1 MKIIKIAILILL
13 CLFNVLLA
21 ETFIPEEKSLSV
33 VSQNADKINLQLQV
47 PELQIEDINNSNFK
61 ALSMQGASVT
71 AETGFPELPVFSAW
85 IAIPPKGDIEIKVTG
100 GEVITKQGLVPK
112 PVFATKDQEI
122 ANDYNKTVY
131 SSASLYPANSYSYSQ
146 PQIMRDF
153 RVVQITLNPV
163 QYIAETQELKI
174 QKQMEVEIEIKDR
187 PGINE
192 MADYNG
198 YSYAFTNLYES
209 MIANF
214 AYYRDAVLAPQPAR
228 VLLIYGN
235 NTDAVFIA
243 KLNEFVA
250 WKRQKGYEVNIV
262 STLETGGSSTQAI
275 HNYIQSQYDNVSTRP
290 DFIILLGDTNGS
302 YTIPTY
308 TEQFSGY
315 GGEGDYPYTFLAGND
330 YLGDAF
336 IGRISAENLSQLDVL
351 FTKIYAVEKNVNV
364 SGNAGAWLNKMLLI
378 GDTSSSGISTI
389 YINKFIKE
397 IAKRTNPDYTFL
409 ENYSSGFAA
418 YINSGFNQGV
428 AFFNYRGYI
437 SMSGWSPS
445 GSLINGNK
453 LPHSTI
459 LTCSTGDFENDN
471 ATSEDLIRLGTSA
484 APAGAITA
492 IGMSTSGTHTT
503 FNNCLNAGIYDGI
516 FTYGMRSMGEALL
529 NAKLYIKQVY
539 GSNHDTQANYFAHW
553 CNLMGDPT
561 VEVFT
566 QIPDVFNLACADVLP
581 LGSNLLDIEV
591 TDSSGT
597 GVENACVTL
606 YSSAQNIIVGKVF
619 TDSEG
624 KATINISGGMLNELT
639 VTVSRHNFKPFQ
651 KVVTIDPTGSLV
663 YLNKI
668 IFDDGTNGSYG
679 NGDSFATAGETIA
692 LSLEIKNTTSATVP
706 ATTAILS
713 ADDPYITIL
722 NSESSFDAIGSNATL
737 WSNSVF
743 TFSIVNNLP
752 PQHSVRFT
760 LALTTADQNVYSFV
774 FHTVIYNAFL
784 LVHNYTITAGSN
796 NILDPGEAGFLSL
809 TIKNNSIAPVFDV
822 YAELSSLN
830 DLLTVSDSTSYVGS
844 ILGNSLGN
852 TVEGFTVFARPIL
865 IPGMQMPLRLHL
877 YNEWGF
883 DQYAEFNIQIGQV
896 NAHTPLGPDAYG
908 YFIYDITDTAYPDC
922 PVYEWIEINPSLGGS
937 GTKITAFSD
946 PGSSSDEGDQTGAI
960 TLQQIDLPFTFPF
973 YGIDY
978 NQITVCVNG
987 FIVMGVTE
995 NGEFRNYHLP
1005 GGYGPSP
1012 MLAPFWD
1019 DLCLINDAGIYK
1031 YYDSQNHR
1039 FIIEYYKMRNG
1050 YNRSSLE
1057 TFEVIFYDPVFY
1069 PTSMGQGMVK
1079 FQYQDFNNVDIGQG
1093 GYSPTH
1099 GNFCTVGIKD
1109 HTNTVGLEYTFNN
1122 QYANAAAPITNSSAL
1137 LITTAPVLY
1146 ESPFLI
1152 LDEVIINDSNFN
1164 HIIEPGE
1171 TVELG
1176 IELMNIGLSPATQ
1189 VQLSAFC
1196 SSEYVVLMNA
1206 YSTYSNISG
1215 DSTEINN
1222 TPITLQI
1229 DANCPDGAEILI
1241 NLHIS
1246 ISGNIWDFPVYITVH
1261 KPDIQYSGMYMNDC
1275 ILGNGNGLI
1284 DPGETLDLI
1293 INFANN
1299 TPVSATNIS
1308 GTITCLSE
1316 FVTIHNSSCIIS
1328 SLLAGGISQ
1337 AVYNITISPNVIV
1350 GNNLTFY
1357 LTYLADLTTIHNEQL
1372 VLSVGTTGMNADF
1385 ENNNGNFVPN
1395 PSSNGWEWGVSTV
1408 AGAHSGTKVWGTRL
1422 NSPYPNNANYQLTT
1436 PSVYIGN
1443 NFMLEFWHY
1452 FNTEVNYDG
1461 GNVKI
1466 STNGGATW
1474 TLITP
1479 EGGYP
1484 ASNLGVLNGPGYDGN
1499 SGGWVFARFNLS
1511 IYANQSVQ
1519 FRFTFASDSGVTGDG
1534 WFIDDVRTT
1543 GFVEFAGKVFGT
1555 VTSGNPDID
1564 FSKVNVQNSNS
1575 WITHPD
1581 VEGHYTFYL
1590 PIGVHSL
1597 SAFADGYQDSNSVE
1611 VTISLANPSAQQDFY
1626 LAYFAPVSGISYNVA
1641 DSVLNLIWN
1650 PPSEPE
1656 FPLMHYEIYR
1666 RINAGAFALAG
1677 ITNLPVYAETLEE
1690 LGTDYYFYVVCV
1702 YSEGSSVP
1710 SEILHFNY
1718 ITNNEDPL
1726 HPPLVTKLLNNY
1738 PNPFNPET
1746 NIRFTLQE
1754 TAPAKLYVYNI
1765 KGQLV
1770 KKLIDEILPSGMH
1783 QIVWNGKDSNNRNVA
1798 SGMYFYILES
1808 KNYSCMKKMLLL
1820 K

>member
-112 PVFATKDQEI
+112 PVFATKDQET

-351 FTKIYAVEKNVNV
+351 FTKIYAVEKNINV

-409 ENYSSGFAA
+409 ENYSSGFAS

-529 NAKLYIKQVY
+529 NAKIYIKQVY
-539 GSNHDTQANYFAHW
+539 GSVHDNEANYFAHW

-566 QIPDVFNLACADVLP
+566 QIPNVFNLACADVLP
-581 LGSNLLDIEV
+581 LGSNLLDVEV

-722 NSESSFDAIGSNATL
+722 NSESSFGAISSNATL

-937 GTKITAFSD
+937 GTKITTFYD

-1275 ILGNGNGLI
+1275 ISGNGNGLI

>member
-539 GSNHDTQANYFAHW
+539 GSVHDNEANYFAHW

-722 NSESSFDAIGSNATL
+722 NSESSFGAISSNATL

-937 GTKITAFSD
+937 GTKITTFYD

-1275 ILGNGNGLI
+1275 ISGNGNGLI

-1597 SAFADGYQDSNSVE
+1597 SAFADGYLDSNSVE

-1798 SGMYFYILES
+1798 SGMYFYLLES

>member
-112 PVFATKDQEI
+112 PVFATKDQET

-351 FTKIYAVEKNVNV
+351 FTKIYAVEKNINV

-409 ENYSSGFAA
+409 ENYSSGFAS

-428 AFFNYRGYI
+428 AFFNYRGWI
-437 SMSGWSPS
+437 GMSGWSPS

-459 LTCSTGDFENDN
+459 LTCSTGNFENDN

-529 NAKLYIKQVY
+529 NAKIYIKQVY
-539 GSNHDTQANYFAHW
+539 GSVHDNEANYFAHW

-566 QIPDVFNLACADVLP
+566 QIPNVFNLACADVLP
-581 LGSNLLDIEV
+581 LGSNLLDVEV

-713 ADDPYITIL
+713 SDDPYITIL
-722 NSESSFDAIGSNATL
+722 NSESSFGAISSNATL

-852 TVEGFTVFARPIL
+852 TVEGFTVFARPLL

-922 PVYEWIEINPSLGGS
+922 PVYEWIEINPSLGGA
-937 GTKITAFSD
+937 GTKITTFYD
-946 PGSSSDEGDQTGAI
+946 PGSDFDEGDQTGAI

-1152 LDEVIINDSNFN
+1152 LNEVIINDSNFN
-1164 HIIEPGE
+1164 HIIESGE

-1229 DANCPDGAEILI
+1229 DANCPAGAEILI

-1328 SLLAGGISQ
+1328 SLPAGGISQ

-1422 NSPYPNNANYQLTT
+1422 NGPYPNNANYQLTT

>member
-539 GSNHDTQANYFAHW
+539 GSVHDNEANYFAHW

-713 ADDPYITIL
+713 SDDPYITIL
-722 NSESSFDAIGSNATL
+722 NSESSFGAIGSNATL

-937 GTKITAFSD
+937 GTKITTFYD

-1275 ILGNGNGLI
+1275 ISGNGNGLI

-1395 PSSNGWEWGVSTV
+1395 PSSNGWEWGVSSV
-1408 AGAHSGTKVWGTRL
+1408 AGAHSGTKIWGTRL
-1422 NSPYPNNANYQLTT
+1422 NSQYPNYANYQLTT

-1452 FNTEVNYDG
+1452 YNTEVNYDG

-1466 STNGGATW
+1466 STNGGTTW

-1543 GFVEFAGKVFGT
+1543 GFVEFAGKVSGT

-1581 VEGHYTFYL
+1581 LEGNYEIYL

-1597 SAFADGYQDSNSVE
+1597 SACADGYLDSTSVE

>member
-1 MKIIKIAILILL
+1 M
-13 CLFNVLLA
+13 
-21 ETFIPEEKSLSV
+21 
-33 VSQNADKINLQLQV
+33 
-47 PELQIEDINNSNFK
+47 
-61 ALSMQGASVT
+61 
-71 AETGFPELPVFSAW
+71 
-85 IAIPPKGDIEIKVTG
+85 
-100 GEVITKQGLVPK
+100 
-112 PVFATKDQEI
+112 
-122 ANDYNKTVY
+122 
-131 SSASLYPANSYSYSQ
+131 
-146 PQIMRDF
+146 
-153 RVVQITLNPV
+153 
-163 QYIAETQELKI
+163 
-174 QKQMEVEIEIKDR
+174 DR
-187 PGINE
+187 N
-192 MADYNG
+192 
-198 YSYAFTNLYES
+198 
-209 MIANF
+209 
-214 AYYRDAVLAPQPAR
+214 
-228 VLLIYGN
+228 
-235 NTDAVFIA
+235 
-243 KLNEFVA
+243 
-250 WKRQKGYEVNIV
+250 
-262 STLETGGSSTQAI
+262 
-275 HNYIQSQYDNVSTRP
+275 QS
-290 DFIILLGDTNGS
+290 F
-302 YTIPTY
+302 
-308 TEQFSGY
+308 
-315 GGEGDYPYTFLAGND
+315 
-330 YLGDAF
+330 
-336 IGRISAENLSQLDVL
+336 
-351 FTKIYAVEKNVNV
+351 
-364 SGNAGAWLNKMLLI
+364 
-378 GDTSSSGISTI
+378 
-389 YINKFIKE
+389 
-397 IAKRTNPDYTFL
+397 
-409 ENYSSGFAA
+409 
-418 YINSGFNQGV
+418 
-428 AFFNYRGYI
+428 
-437 SMSGWSPS
+437 
-445 GSLINGNK
+445 
-453 LPHSTI
+453 
-459 LTCSTGDFENDN
+459 
-471 ATSEDLIRLGTSA
+471 
-484 APAGAITA
+484 
-492 IGMSTSGTHTT
+492 
-503 FNNCLNAGIYDGI
+503 
-516 FTYGMRSMGEALL
+516 
-529 NAKLYIKQVY
+529 
-539 GSNHDTQANYFAHW
+539 
-553 CNLMGDPT
+553 
-561 VEVFT
+561 
-566 QIPDVFNLACADVLP
+566 
-581 LGSNLLDIEV
+581 
-591 TDSSGT
+591 
-597 GVENACVTL
+597 
-606 YSSAQNIIVGKVF
+606 
-619 TDSEG
+619 
-624 KATINISGGMLNELT
+624 
-639 VTVSRHNFKPFQ
+639 
-651 KVVTIDPTGSLV
+651 
-663 YLNKI
+663 
-668 IFDDGTNGSYG
+668 
-679 NGDSFATAGETIA
+679 
-692 LSLEIKNTTSATVP
+692 
-706 ATTAILS
+706 
-713 ADDPYITIL
+713 
-722 NSESSFDAIGSNATL
+722 
-737 WSNSVF
+737 
-743 TFSIVNNLP
+743 
-752 PQHSVRFT
+752 
-760 LALTTADQNVYSFV
+760 
-774 FHTVIYNAFL
+774 
-784 LVHNYTITAGSN
+784 
-796 NILDPGEAGFLSL
+796 
-809 TIKNNSIAPVFDV
+809 
-822 YAELSSLN
+822 
-830 DLLTVSDSTSYVGS
+830 
-844 ILGNSLGN
+844 
-852 TVEGFTVFARPIL
+852 
-865 IPGMQMPLRLHL
+865 
-877 YNEWGF
+877 
-883 DQYAEFNIQIGQV
+883 
-896 NAHTPLGPDAYG
+896 
-908 YFIYDITDTAYPDC
+908 
-922 PVYEWIEINPSLGGS
+922 LGGS

-1019 DLCLINDAGIYK
+1019 DLCLLSDAGIYQ
-1031 YYDSQNHR
+1031 YYDNQNHYL
-1039 FIIEYYKMRNG
+1039 IIEYYKMRNG

-1275 ILGNGNGLI
+1275 ISGNGNGLI

>member
-539 GSNHDTQANYFAHW
+539 GSVHNNEANYFAHW

-581 LGSNLLDIEV
+581 LGSNLLDVEV

-937 GTKITAFSD
+937 GTKITTFYD

-1275 ILGNGNGLI
+1275 ISGNGNGLI

>member
-409 ENYSSGFAA
+409 ENYSSGFAT

-459 LTCSTGDFENDN
+459 LTCSTGNFENSN

-492 IGMSTSGTHTT
+492 IGMATSGTHTT
-503 FNNCLNAGIYDGI
+503 LNNCLNAGIYDGI

-539 GSNHDTQANYFAHW
+539 GSVHNNEANYFAHW

-581 LGSNLLDIEV
+581 LGSNLLDVEV

-922 PVYEWIEINPSLGGS
+922 PVYEWIEINPS
-937 GTKITAFSD
+937 
-946 PGSSSDEGDQTGAI
+946 
-960 TLQQIDLPFTFPF
+960 
-973 YGIDY
+973 
-978 NQITVCVNG
+978 
-987 FIVMGVTE
+987 
-995 NGEFRNYHLP
+995 
-1005 GGYGPSP
+1005 
-1012 MLAPFWD
+1012 
-1019 DLCLINDAGIYK
+1019 
-1031 YYDSQNHR
+1031 
-1039 FIIEYYKMRNG
+1039 
-1050 YNRSSLE
+1050 
-1057 TFEVIFYDPVFY
+1057 
-1069 PTSMGQGMVK
+1069 
-1079 FQYQDFNNVDIGQG
+1079 
-1093 GYSPTH
+1093 
-1099 GNFCTVGIKD
+1099 
-1109 HTNTVGLEYTFNN
+1109 
-1122 QYANAAAPITNSSAL
+1122 
-1137 LITTAPVLY
+1137 
-1146 ESPFLI
+1146 
-1152 LDEVIINDSNFN
+1152 
-1164 HIIEPGE
+1164 
-1171 TVELG
+1171 
-1176 IELMNIGLSPATQ
+1176 
-1189 VQLSAFC
+1189 
-1196 SSEYVVLMNA
+1196 
-1206 YSTYSNISG
+1206 
-1215 DSTEINN
+1215 
-1222 TPITLQI
+1222 
-1229 DANCPDGAEILI
+1229 
-1241 NLHIS
+1241 
-1246 ISGNIWDFPVYITVH
+1246 
-1261 KPDIQYSGMYMNDC
+1261 
-1275 ILGNGNGLI
+1275 
-1284 DPGETLDLI
+1284 
-1293 INFANN
+1293 
-1299 TPVSATNIS
+1299 
-1308 GTITCLSE
+1308 
-1316 FVTIHNSSCIIS
+1316 
-1328 SLLAGGISQ
+1328 
-1337 AVYNITISPNVIV
+1337 
-1350 GNNLTFY
+1350 
-1357 LTYLADLTTIHNEQL
+1357 
-1372 VLSVGTTGMNADF
+1372 
-1385 ENNNGNFVPN
+1385 
-1395 PSSNGWEWGVSTV
+1395 
-1408 AGAHSGTKVWGTRL
+1408 
-1422 NSPYPNNANYQLTT
+1422 
-1436 PSVYIGN
+1436 
-1443 NFMLEFWHY
+1443 
-1452 FNTEVNYDG
+1452 
-1461 GNVKI
+1461 
-1466 STNGGATW
+1466 
-1474 TLITP
+1474 
-1479 EGGYP
+1479 
-1484 ASNLGVLNGPGYDGN
+1484 
-1499 SGGWVFARFNLS
+1499 
-1511 IYANQSVQ
+1511 
-1519 FRFTFASDSGVTGDG
+1519 
-1534 WFIDDVRTT
+1534 
-1543 GFVEFAGKVFGT
+1543 
-1555 VTSGNPDID
+1555 
-1564 FSKVNVQNSNS
+1564 
-1575 WITHPD
+1575 
-1581 VEGHYTFYL
+1581 
-1590 PIGVHSL
+1590 
-1597 SAFADGYQDSNSVE
+1597 
-1611 VTISLANPSAQQDFY
+1611 
-1626 LAYFAPVSGISYNVA
+1626 
-1641 DSVLNLIWN
+1641 
-1650 PPSEPE
+1650 
-1656 FPLMHYEIYR
+1656 
-1666 RINAGAFALAG
+1666 
-1677 ITNLPVYAETLEE
+1677 
-1690 LGTDYYFYVVCV
+1690 
-1702 YSEGSSVP
+1702 
-1710 SEILHFNY
+1710 
-1718 ITNNEDPL
+1718 
-1726 HPPLVTKLLNNY
+1726 
-1738 PNPFNPET
+1738 
-1746 NIRFTLQE
+1746 
-1754 TAPAKLYVYNI
+1754 
-1765 KGQLV
+1765 
-1770 KKLIDEILPSGMH
+1770 
-1783 QIVWNGKDSNNRNVA
+1783 
-1798 SGMYFYILES
+1798 
-1808 KNYSCMKKMLLL
+1808 
-1820 K
+1820 

>member
-692 LSLEIKNTTSATVP
+692 LNLEIKNTTSATVP

-722 NSESSFDAIGSNATL
+722 NSESSFGAISSNATL

-937 GTKITAFSD
+937 GTKITTFYD

-1275 ILGNGNGLI
+1275 ISGNGNGLI

>member
-21 ETFIPEEKSLSV
+21 ETFMLEEKSLSV
-33 VSQNADKINLQLQV
+33 VSQNADKIKLQLQV
-47 PELQIEDINNSNFK
+47 PELQIEDIYNSNFK

-85 IAIPPKGDIEIKVTG
+85 IAIPPKGDIEVKVTG

-112 PVFATKDQEI
+112 PVFATKEQET

-131 SSASLYPANSYSYSQ
+131 NSASLYPANSYSYSQ

-153 RVVQITLNPV
+153 RVVQINLNPV

-198 YSYAFTNLYES
+198 YSYVFTNLYES

-937 GTKITAFSD
+937 GTKITTFYD

-1229 DANCPDGAEILI
+1229 DTNCPDGAEILI

-1275 ILGNGNGLI
+1275 ISGNGNGLI

-1422 NSPYPNNANYQLTT
+1422 NGPYPNNANYQLTT

>member
-459 LTCSTGDFENDN
+459 LTCSTGNFENSN

-539 GSNHDTQANYFAHW
+539 GSVHNNEANYFAHW

-692 LSLEIKNTTSATVP
+692 LNLEIKNTTSATVP

-722 NSESSFDAIGSNATL
+722 NSESSFGAISSNATL

-937 GTKITAFSD
+937 GTKITTFYD

-1229 DANCPDGAEILI
+1229 DTNCPDGAEILI

-1275 ILGNGNGLI
+1275 ISGNGNGLI

-1422 NSPYPNNANYQLTT
+1422 NGPYPNNANYQLTT

>member
-409 ENYSSGFAA
+409 ENYSSGFAT

-492 IGMSTSGTHTT
+492 IGMATSGTHTT

-539 GSNHDTQANYFAHW
+539 GSVHDNAANYFAHW

-566 QIPDVFNLACADVLP
+566 QIPNVFNLACADVLP
-581 LGSNLLDIEV
+581 LGSNLLDVEV

-937 GTKITAFSD
+937 GTKITTFYD

-1229 DANCPDGAEILI
+1229 DANCPAGAEILI

-1275 ILGNGNGLI
+1275 ISGNGNGLI

>member
-397 IAKRTNPDYTFL
+397 MAKRTNPDYTFL
-409 ENYSSGFAA
+409 ENYSSGFAS

-459 LTCSTGDFENDN
+459 LTCSTGNFENSN

-492 IGMSTSGTHTT
+492 IGMATSGTHTT

-539 GSNHDTQANYFAHW
+539 GSVHNNEANYFAHW

-581 LGSNLLDIEV
+581 LGSNLLDVEV

-692 LSLEIKNTTSATVP
+692 LNLEIKNTTSATVP

-852 TVEGFTVFARPIL
+852 TVEGFTVFARPLL

-937 GTKITAFSD
+937 GTKITTFYD

-1189 VQLSAFC
+1189 VQLGAFC

-1229 DANCPDGAEILI
+1229 DTNCPDGAEILI

-1275 ILGNGNGLI
+1275 ISGNGNGLI

-1597 SAFADGYQDSNSVE
+1597 SAFADGYLDSNSVE

>member
-351 FTKIYAVEKNVNV
+351 FTKIYAVEKNINV

-539 GSNHDTQANYFAHW
+539 GSVHNNEANYFAHW

-566 QIPDVFNLACADVLP
+566 QIPNVFNLACADVLP
-581 LGSNLLDIEV
+581 LGSNLLDVEV

-937 GTKITAFSD
+937 GTKITTFYD

-1275 ILGNGNGLI
+1275 ISGNGNGLI

>member
-409 ENYSSGFAA
+409 ENYSSGFAT

-492 IGMSTSGTHTT
+492 IGMATSGTHTT

-539 GSNHDTQANYFAHW
+539 GSVHNNEANYFAHW

-937 GTKITAFSD
+937 GTKITTFYD

-1275 ILGNGNGLI
+1275 ISGNGNGLI

>member
-409 ENYSSGFAA
+409 ENYSSGFAT

-692 LSLEIKNTTSATVP
+692 LNLEIKNTTSATVP

-722 NSESSFDAIGSNATL
+722 NSESSFGAISSNATL

-852 TVEGFTVFARPIL
+852 TVEGFTVFARPLL

-937 GTKITAFSD
+937 GTKITTFYD

-1229 DANCPDGAEILI
+1229 DTNCPDGAEILI

-1275 ILGNGNGLI
+1275 ISGNGNGLI

>member
-21 ETFIPEEKSLSV
+21 ETFMLEEKSLSV
-33 VSQNADKINLQLQV
+33 VSQNADKIKLQLQV
-47 PELQIEDINNSNFK
+47 PELQIEDIYNSNFK

-85 IAIPPKGDIEIKVTG
+85 IAIPPKGDIEVKVTG

-112 PVFATKDQEI
+112 PVFATKEQET

-131 SSASLYPANSYSYSQ
+131 NSASLYPANSYSYSQ

-153 RVVQITLNPV
+153 RVVQINLNPV

-198 YSYAFTNLYES
+198 YSYVFTNLYES
-209 MIANF
+209 MITNF
-214 AYYRDAVLAPQPAR
+214 AYYRDAVLAPQTAR

-250 WKRQKGYEVNIV
+250 WKRQKGYEVNV
-262 STLETGGSSTQAI
+262 ASTVETGGSSTQAI
-275 HNYIQSQYDNVSTRP
+275 HNYIQSQYNNVSTRP

-308 TEQFSGY
+308 TEQWSSY
-315 GGEGDYPYTFLAGND
+315 QGEGDYPYTFLAGTD

-351 FTKIYAVEKNVNV
+351 FTKIYAVEKNINV
-364 SGNAGAWLNKMLLI
+364 SGIAGAWLNKMLLI
-378 GDTSSSGISTI
+378 GDTGYSGISTI
-389 YINKFIKE
+389 YVNKFIKE
-397 IAKRTNPDYTFL
+397 IAQRTNPDYTFL
-409 ENYSSGFAA
+409 ENYTSGFAS
-418 YINSGFNQGV
+418 YINSGINQGV
-428 AFFNYRGYI
+428 SFFNYRGYI
-437 SMSGWSPS
+437 GMSGWDPS
-445 GSLINGNK
+445 SSLINGNK

-459 LTCSTGDFENDN
+459 LTCSTGNFENST
-471 ATSEDLIRLGTSA
+471 ATTESFIRLGTSA

-539 GSNHDTQANYFAHW
+539 GSVHDNEANYFAHW

-566 QIPDVFNLACADVLP
+566 QIPELFNLACADVLP
-581 LGSNLLDIEV
+581 LGSNLLDVEV

-606 YSSAQNIIVGKVF
+606 YSSAQNVIVGKDF

-668 IFDDGTNGSYG
+668 IIDDGTNGSYG

-692 LSLEIKNTTSATVP
+692 LNLEIKNTTSATVP

-713 ADDPYITIL
+713 ANDPYITIL

-743 TFSIVNNLP
+743 TFSIINNLP

-760 LALTTADQNVYSFV
+760 LELTTADQNVYSFV

-796 NILDPGEAGFLSL
+796 NILDPGEAGLLSL

-830 DLLTVSDSTSYVGS
+830 DLITVSDSTSYVGS

-852 TVEGFTVFARPIL
+852 TVEGFTVFARPLL
-865 IPGMQMPLRLHL
+865 IPGMQMPLRLHI

-908 YFIYDITDTAYPDC
+908 YFIYDLTDTAYPDC
-922 PVYEWIEINPSLGGS
+922 PVYEWIEINPSLGGA
-937 GTKITAFSD
+937 GTKITAFYD
-946 PGSSSDEGDQTGAI
+946 PGSSGDEGDQTGAI

-1031 YYDSQNHR
+1031 YYDAQNHR
-1039 FIIEYYKMRNG
+1039 FIIEYYKLRNG

-1057 TFEVIFYDPVFY
+1057 TFEVIFYDPVIY

-1093 GYSPTH
+1093 GYAPTH

-1122 QYANAAAPITNSSAL
+1122 QYANAAATITNSSAL

-1152 LDEVIINDSNFN
+1152 LNEVIINDSNFN
-1164 HIIEPGE
+1164 QITEPGE
-1171 TVELG
+1171 TIELG

-1196 SSEYVVLMNA
+1196 TSEYAVLINA
-1206 YSTYSNISG
+1206 NSNYSNISG

-1222 TPITLQI
+1222 TPITLLI

-1246 ISGNIWDFPVYITVH
+1246 ISDNSWDFPVYITVH
-1261 KPDIQYSGMYMNDC
+1261 KPDIQYSGMYMNDS
-1275 ILGNGNGLI
+1275 ISGNGNGLI

-1293 INFANN
+1293 VNFVNN

-1316 FVTIHNSSCIIS
+1316 FVTIHNNSCIIS
-1328 SLLAGGISQ
+1328 SLPAGGISQ
-1337 AVYNITISPNVIV
+1337 AVYNITISPNVIA

-1357 LTYLADLTTIHNEQL
+1357 LTYLADLTDIHNEQL

-1385 ENNNGNFVPN
+1385 ESNNGNFVPN
-1395 PSSNGWEWGVSTV
+1395 PSSNGWEWGVSSV
-1408 AGAHSGTKVWGTRL
+1408 AGAHSGTKIWGTRL
-1422 NSPYPNNANYQLTT
+1422 NSQYPNYANYQLTT

-1452 FNTEVNYDG
+1452 YNTEVNYDG

-1466 STNGGATW
+1466 STNGGTSW

-1499 SGGWVFARFNLS
+1499 SGGWVFARFNLL
-1511 IYANQSVQ
+1511 IYANQNVQ
-1519 FRFTFASDSGVTGDG
+1519 FRFTFASDGGVTGDG

-1543 GFVEFAGKVFGT
+1543 GFVEFAGKVSGT

-1564 FSKVNVQNSNS
+1564 FSKINVQNSNS

-1581 VEGHYTFYL
+1581 LEGNYEIYL

-1597 SAFADGYQDSNSVE
+1597 SACADGYLDSTSVE
-1611 VTISLANPSAQQDFY
+1611 ITISLANPSAQQDFY
-1626 LAYFAPVSGISYNVA
+1626 LAYFAPVSGISHSVA
-1641 DSVLNLIWN
+1641 NSVLNLIWN

-1656 FPLMHYEIYR
+1656 FPLIHYEIYR
-1666 RINAGAFALAG
+1666 RINAGAFALSG

-1710 SEILHFNY
+1710 SEILHFKY
-1718 ITNNEDPL
+1718 ITDNEDPL
-1726 HPPLVTKLLNNY
+1726 NPLLVTRLLNNY

-1770 KKLIDEILPSGMH
+1770 KKLIDEVLPSGMH

-1798 SGMYFYILES
+1798 SGMYFYRLES

>member
-409 ENYSSGFAA
+409 ENYSSGFAT

-459 LTCSTGDFENDN
+459 LTCSTGNFENSN

-529 NAKLYIKQVY
+529 NAKIYIKQVY
-539 GSNHDTQANYFAHW
+539 GSVHDNEANYFAHR

-692 LSLEIKNTTSATVP
+692 LNLEIKNTTSATVP

-722 NSESSFDAIGSNATL
+722 NSESSFGAISSNATL

-852 TVEGFTVFARPIL
+852 TVEGFTVFARPLL

-1275 ILGNGNGLI
+1275 ISGNGNGLI

>member
-566 QIPDVFNLACADVLP
+566 QIPNVFNLACADVLP
-581 LGSNLLDIEV
+581 LGSNLLDVEV

-713 ADDPYITIL
+713 SDDPYITIL

-937 GTKITAFSD
+937 GTKITTFYD

-1229 DANCPDGAEILI
+1229 DTNCPDGAEILI

-1275 ILGNGNGLI
+1275 ISGNGNGLI

>member
-1 MKIIKIAILILL
+1 MKASKIAVIILM
-13 CLFNVLLA
+13 
-21 ETFIPEEKSLSV
+21 SV
-33 VSQNADKINLQLQV
+33 VSILFAATIQPEDKPLRVVSQDAETIKLQLRV
-47 PELQIEDINNSNFK
+47 PELQIEDTGKSVFK
-61 ALSMQGASVT
+61 ALSMPGASVT
-71 AETGFPELPVFSAW
+71 AETGYPELPVFSAW

-112 PVFATKDQEI
+112 PVFATEEQETSF
-122 ANDYNKTVY
+122 AYNRAAY

-174 QKQMEVEIEIKDR
+174 QKQLEVEIEIKDR
-187 PGINE
+187 PGSNE
-192 MADYNG
+192 MENYNG

-214 AYYRDAVLAPQPAR
+214 AYYRDAMMAPQSAR
-228 VLLIYGN
+228 ILLIYGN
-235 NTDAVFIA
+235 NTDAIFIA
-243 KLNEFVA
+243 KLNEFIT
-250 WKRQKGYEVNIV
+250 WKRQKGYEVNIA
-262 STLETGGSSTQAI
+262 STVETGGSSTQAI
-275 HNYIQSQYDNVSTRP
+275 HNYIQDQYDNVSTRP

-308 TEQFSGY
+308 TEQLSSY
-315 GGEGDYPYTFLAGND
+315 GGKGDYPYTFLVGND

-351 FTKIYAVEKNVNV
+351 FTKIYAMEKNINV

-378 GDTSSSGISTI
+378 GDTSQSGISTI
-389 YINKFIKE
+389 YVNKFIKE
-397 IAKRTNPDYTFL
+397 MAKRTNPDYTFL
-409 ENYSSGFAA
+409 ENYSSGFAS
-418 YINSGFNQGV
+418 YINSGINQGV
-428 AFFNYRGYI
+428 SFFNYRGWI
-437 SMSGWSPS
+437 GMSGWDPS
-445 GSLINGNK
+445 NSLINGNK

-459 LTCSTGDFENDN
+459 LTCGTGNFENDT
-471 ATSEDLIRLGTSA
+471 ATTESFIRLGTSA

-529 NAKLYIKQVY
+529 NAKLYIKKVY
-539 GSNHDTQANYFAHW
+539 GSVHDNEANYFAHW

-566 QIPDVFNLACADVLP
+566 QIPDIFNLNCADSLA
-581 LGSNLLDIEV
+581 LGSNLLDVEV
-591 TDSSGT
+591 TDSFGA
-597 GVENACVTL
+597 GVENATVTL
-606 YSSAQNIIVGKVF
+606 FSFGQNIIVGTGF

-639 VTVSRHNFKPFQ
+639 VTVSKHNYKPLQ
-651 KVVTIDPTGSLV
+651 KVVSIDSNGSLV
-663 YLNKI
+663 YLSKMI
-668 IFDDGTNGSYG
+668 IDDGTNGSYG

-692 LSLEIKNTTSATVP
+692 LNLEIKNTTAAAIPS
-706 ATTAILS
+706 TTALLS

-722 NSESSFDAIGSNATL
+722 NSESSFGAINSNATL

-752 PQHSVRFT
+752 AQHSVRFT
-760 LALTTADQNVYSFV
+760 LELTTADRNVYTIV
-774 FHTVIYNAFL
+774 FHTVIYNAL
-784 LVHNYTITAGSN
+784 PIVHSYIVTAGGN
-796 NILDPGEAGFLSL
+796 NFLDPGETGLLSL
-809 TIKNNSIAPVFDV
+809 TIKNNSIAPVFDL
-822 YAELSSLN
+822 YGELSSLN

-852 TVEGFTVFARPIL
+852 TLEGFTVFARPLL

-883 DQYAEFNIQIGQV
+883 DQYTEFNIQIGQV
-896 NAHTPLGPDAYG
+896 NSHTPLGPDAYG
-908 YFIYDITDTAYPDC
+908 YFIYDQTDTAYPDC
-922 PVYEWIEINPSLGGS
+922 PVYNWIEINPSLGGA

-946 PGSSSDEGDQTGAI
+946 PGSSNDEGDQTGAV
-960 TLQQIDLPFTFPF
+960 TLQQINLPFTFPF

-1019 DLCLINDAGIYK
+1019 DLCLLSDAGIYQ
-1031 YYDSQNHR
+1031 YYDSQNHYL
-1039 FIIEYYKMRNG
+1039 IIEYYKMRNG

-1093 GYSPTH
+1093 GYPPTH
-1099 GNFCTVGIKD
+1099 GNFSTIGIKD
-1109 HTNTVGLEYTFNN
+1109 HTNTVGLEYSFNN

-1152 LDEVIINDSNFN
+1152 LNEVIINDANFN
-1164 HIIEPGE
+1164 QITEPGE
-1171 TVELG
+1171 TIELG

-1189 VQLSAFC
+1189 VQLTAFC
-1196 SSEYVVLMNA
+1196 TSEYAVLMNA

-1215 DSTEINN
+1215 DSTEVNK

-1246 ISGNIWDFPVYITVH
+1246 ISGNIWDFPVYLTVH
-1261 KPDIQYSGMYMNDC
+1261 KPDIQYSGMYMNDS
-1275 ILGNGNGLI
+1275 ISGNGNGLI

-1293 INFANN
+1293 VNFVNH

-1308 GTITCLSE
+1308 GTISCLSE

-1328 SLLAGGISQ
+1328 SLPAGAISQ
-1337 AVYNITISPNVIV
+1337 AVYNISISPNVIV

-1357 LTYLADLTTIHNEQL
+1357 LTYLADLTGIHNEQL

-1408 AGAHSGTKVWGTRL
+1408 AGAHSGTKIWGTRL

-1436 PSVYIGN
+1436 PTVYIGT

-1452 FNTEVNYDG
+1452 YNTEASYDG

-1466 STNGGATW
+1466 STNGGTTW

-1499 SGGWVFARFNLS
+1499 SSGWVFARFNLS
-1511 IYANQSVQ
+1511 GYANQNVQ
-1519 FRFTFASDSGVTGDG
+1519 FRFTFASDGGVTGDG

-1543 GFVEFAGKVFGT
+1543 GFVEFAGNVSGT
-1555 VTSGNPDID
+1555 VISGNSDID

-1581 VEGHYTFYL
+1581 PEGHYSIYL

-1597 SAFADGYQDSNSVE
+1597 SAFADGYLTSTSAE
-1611 VTISLANPSAQQDFY
+1611 ITLSLANPSAQQDFY
-1626 LAYFAPVSGISYNVA
+1626 LGYFAPATGLTVSVSNSILTLS
-1641 DSVLNLIWN
+1641 WN
-1650 PPSEPE
+1650 PPELSEY
-1656 FPLMHYEIYR
+1656 PLSHYEIFR
-1666 RINAGAFALAG
+1666 RTNAGAFASVD
-1677 ITNLPVYAETLEE
+1677 ITALPLYTETFET
-1690 LGTDYYFYVVCV
+1690 LGTDYYYYVVCV
-1702 YSEGSSVP
+1702 YEQGCSLP
-1710 SEILHFNY
+1710 SEIIHYQYL
-1718 ITNNEDPL
+1718 TANEDPDN
-1726 HPPLVTKLLNNY
+1726 PALVTELLNNY

-1746 NIRFTLQE
+1746 AIRFTLKE
-1754 TAPAKLYVYNI
+1754 TAPTIISVFNV

-1770 KKLIDEILPSGMH
+1770 NTLVDGVLPAGKH
-1783 QIVWNGKDSNNRNVA
+1783 QVVWNGKDNFNHNVA
-1798 SGMYFYILES
+1798 SGMYFYRLES
-1808 KNYSCMKKMLLL
+1808 RNYSCVKKMLLL

>member
-722 NSESSFDAIGSNATL
+722 NSESSFGAISSNATL

-852 TVEGFTVFARPIL
+852 TVEGFTVFARPLL

-937 GTKITAFSD
+937 GTKITTFYD

-1275 ILGNGNGLI
+1275 ISGNGNGLI

-1422 NSPYPNNANYQLTT
+1422 NGPYPNNANYQLTT